1 MGTYR
6 HLTRDDRDRIAG
18 MVAAGLTQ
26 SRIAEAI
33 GKSKSTI
40 SRELRRNALDSGGYS
55 AAIADGTYMERR
67 QRQAVLE
74 RNAKLATF
82 VRQRLS
88 EGWSPQQISG
98 WLQSGAEAGLAA
110 VTMETIYAFIYRTG
124 QKAEALWR
132 YLAHRRKKRRTLRS
146 RPSRDTIKDRI
157 SIHERPDEIDQR
169 AELGHWEGDLVL
181 CQRTRPVLV
190 LHERKTRVTLAARLT
205 GKGAAETASVIMNIF
220 RRLDPGLRQSI
231 TFDNDTAFARHG
243 WLREA
248 LSMATYFC
256 DAYASWQKGG
266 VENANGRLRRWLPR
280 QTNLDDISDEDM
292 AEIVMTYNLTPRK
305 CLGYRTPLQALFSEL
320 DRDVRL
326 RFARTVALRTGTQA
340 WEKAFC

>member
-6 HLTRDDRDRIAG
+6 HLSWDDMDRIAG
-18 MVAAGLTQ
+18 MHAAGLPQ
-26 SRIAEAI
+26 RRIAEAI
-33 GKSKSTI
+33 GKSRSTI
-40 SRELRRNALDSGGYS
+40 SRELQRNALDGGGYS
-55 AAIADGTYMERR
+55 AAIADGSYMERR
-67 QRQAVLE
+67 QRQARLE
-74 RNAKLATF
+74 RDAKLATF

-88 EGWSPQQISG
+88 EAWSPQQISG
-98 WLQSGAEAGLAA
+98 WLQSGAEPGLSA
-110 VTMETIYAFIYRTG
+110 VAMETIYAFIYRAG
-124 QKAEALWR
+124 QKAEELWR
-132 YLAHRRKKRRTLRS
+132 YLARRRKKRRALRS
-146 RPSRDTIKDRI
+146 RTSRDTIKDRT
-157 SIHERPDEIDQR
+157 SVHERPDQINER

-205 GKGAAETASVIMNIF
+205 GKGAAETTSVIMNIF
-220 RRLDPGLRQSI
+220 KRLDPQLRRSV

-280 QTNLDDISDEDM
+280 QTNLDDVSDEDM
-292 AEIVMTYNLTPRK
+292 AEIIMTYNLTPRK
-305 CLGYRTPLQALFSEL
+305 CLRYRTPLQALFSEL
-320 DRDVRL
+320 GRDVRL
-326 RFARTVALRTGTQA
+326 RFA
-340 WEKAFC
+340 